1 MSSLPSKVIVI
12 VIRFMSVGL
21 NTLRAHLRAH
31 FYPQLAATAKIGLS
45 MAQNIFMRASINSSV
60 LLYLRL
66 SVSVNWHR
74 AGLLLGLLS

>member
-1 MSSLPSKVIVI
+1 MSWLPSKVIVI
-12 VIRFMSVGL
+12 VIQFMFVGL

-31 FYPQLAATAKIGLS
+31 FYPRLTATAKIGLS
-45 MAQNIFMRASINSSV
+45 RAQNIFMRTNINPSV

-66 SVSVNWHR
+66 SLSVNWHR